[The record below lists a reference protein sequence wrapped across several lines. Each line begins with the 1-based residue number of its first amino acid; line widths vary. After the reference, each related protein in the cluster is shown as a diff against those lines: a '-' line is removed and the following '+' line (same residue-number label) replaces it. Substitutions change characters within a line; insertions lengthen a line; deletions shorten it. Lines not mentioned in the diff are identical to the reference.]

1 MSYHDHR
8 GHCSGLSVNKIKLTV
23 ANSHVLI
30 IELEKLFGSLTIED
44 MVRHDLIEF
53 RSISGIPYSD
63 KDMFYR
69 NFIGARIIGNYS
81 EGVIY
86 EDVDINDMTY
96 VFPTKKMI
104 SIIEEAERRAFGTT
118 SSIASGWL

>member
-23 ANSHVLI
+23 ANSNVLI
-30 IELEKLFGSLTIED
+30 IELEKLFGSLTIEE

-53 RSISGIPYSD
+53 RSTSEKPFSD
-63 KDMFYR
+63 KDLFYR
-69 NFIGARIIGNYS
+69 NFIEARIIGNYS
-81 EGVIY
+81 EDVVY
-86 EDVDINDMTY
+86 EEVDINDITY
-96 VFPTKKMI
+96 VFPTNKMI

-118 SSIASGWL
+118 ASVPSGWK

>member
-23 ANSHVLI
+23 TNSQVLI

-53 RSISGIPYSD
+53 RSTSEKPFSD
-63 KDMFYR
+63 KDLFYR
-69 NFIGARIIGNYS
+69 NFIEARIIGNYS
-81 EGVIY
+81 EDVVY
-86 EDVDINDMTY
+86 EEVDINDITY
-96 VFPTKKMI
+96 VFPTNKMI

-118 SSIASGWL
+118 ASIASGWK